1 MPEEKEDDAP
11 RLIKTCHG
19 REFAIFDYLGR
30 RITVDGPDCL
40 VFAETLR
47 DLAERHLSDAVFLE
61 EMRQNGEG
69 GYLDPDRLRDDR
81 DERRRINDMFLKG
94 CGDD

>member
-1 MPEEKEDDAP
+1 MTTNQEDDVP

-47 DLAERHLSDAVFLE
+47 DLADKHISDVVFLE
-61 EMRQNGEG
+61 EMQQDIKD

-81 DERRRINDMFLKG
+81 DERTRINDMFLKG
-94 CGDD
+94 CDDD